1 MSMFDLTGK
10 VALVT
15 GGSMGLGLTFSDTL
29 AEAGADVALTARSA
43 ELLEENAAG
52 LRERHGRKVTT
63 HAGDVTVV
71 EDVQR
76 VVAETLEQHGR
87 IDILVNNAG
96 ISDLRGLPS
105 EWSDHE
111 TFRKVVDVDLFGVW
125 AFTRETAPHML
136 ERGSGSIIN
145 IASILGSGGSEFVNP
160 WYYAAKGAVVQL
172 GKLLAV
178 EWADRNVRV
187 NTISPGYFVTEMTKP
202 LFDFLGMAPWIES
215 RTPMRRL
222 GDPEQDLRGPLLF
235 LASDASSYVSGLNL
249 FVDGAFDASRGAW
262 QIPPSH
268 FFWNKDHPQA
278 GTPYAGLVPNTFEQW
293 KQGIPGLHFPLPDGA
308 ADGG

>member
-1 MSMFDLTGK
+1 MSTLSMFDLTGK

-15 GGSMGLGLTFSDTL
+15 GGSMGLGLTFCDVL
-29 AEAGADVALTARSA
+29 VEAGADLAITARSA
-43 ELLEENAAG
+43 ELLEQNAAG
-52 LRERHGRKVTT
+52 LRQRYGRKVTC
-63 HAGDVTVV
+63 HPGDVTVV

-76 VVAETLEQHGR
+76 VVSEAVDQHGHV
-87 IDILVNNAG
+87 DILVNNAG

-111 TFRKVVDVDLFGVW
+111 TFRRVVDVDLFGVW
-125 AFTRETAPHML
+125 AFTRELAPHML
-136 ERGSGSIIN
+136 KRGSGSIIN
-145 IASILGSGGSEFVNP
+145 IASILASGGSEFVNP

-172 GKLLAV
+172 SKQLAV

-187 NTISPGYFVTEMTKP
+187 NVISPAYFVTEMTRP
-202 LFDFLGMAPWIES
+202 LFEMLGMAPWIES

-235 LASDASSYVSGLNL
+235 LASQASSYVTGHNL
-249 FVDGAFDASRGAW
+249 MVDGGFDASRGAW

-268 FFWNKDHPQA
+268 FSWNKDQPQA
-278 GTPYAGLVPNTFEQW
+278 GTPYEGLVPNTFEQW
-293 KQGIPGLHFPLPDGA
+293 KMGIPGIHFPMPEA
-308 ADGG
+308 